1 MFWFTILAAIISGL
15 NAQVIPPVSN
25 YTTRDLRPDD
35 GWVQFNFGQVGEPP
49 FTMLRIAIGL
59 MAISEGGIMTT
70 QGGNM
75 PMPNHHGM
83 KKCYLEITDAFC
95 PGDRFELI
103 ELGSGSTGPRSILKT
118 PEVGYDKQVARDICD
133 GFPIQCSQ
141 STNNPD
147 IAFNDPT
154 WSSGR
159 VLLGTGN
166 HSIVINPINSPYC
179 SGAGFVRVHC
189 TGHPHPHPRPPVP
202 PVPPKPEIL
211 CKYSEG
217 GFRMVIKP
225 ALGPMAGSVCTSM
238 GMKLAEID
246 NSNFV
251 ASTNTAFKCSGPLS
265 TSWIGA
271 WNGQTWAG
279 QEGLGLTVS
288 TASPG
293 GSINVYND
301 GKLRNVLCQEV

>member
-1 MFWFTILAAIISGL
+1 MFWLTILAAIISGL
-15 NAQVIPPVSN
+15 SAQAIPPPMSD
-25 YTTRDLRPDD
+25 YTIRDLRPDE
-35 GWVQFNFGQVGEPP
+35 GWVQFRFGQVGEPP
-49 FTMLRIAIGL
+49 YTMLRVLVGL
-59 MAISEGGIMTT
+59 MAKSAQGG
-70 QGGNM
+70 GGNM
-75 PMPNHHGM
+75 PFDDHGM

-95 PGDRFELI
+95 PGDNFELI
-103 ELGSGSTGPRSILKT
+103 ELGNGSTGPQTILRT
-118 PEVGYDKQVARDICD
+118 PKVGFNKEIAQEICD
-133 GFPIQCSQ
+133 GFPVQCPR

-147 IAFNDPT
+147 VAFNDSL
-154 WSSGR
+154 WSSGKI
-159 VLLGTGN
+159 LLGSGE
-166 HSIVINPINSPYC
+166 HSIVIKPINSPYC
-179 SGAGFVRVHC
+179 SGAGFVRVRCIGHRPP
-189 TGHPHPHPRPPVP
+189 HPHPHPHPHPQP
-202 PVPPKPEIL
+202 TPKPEAL

-217 GFRMVIKP
+217 GFRMVMKSVQ
-225 ALGPMAGSVCTSM
+225 GPNAGSVCTSL

-251 ASTNTAFKCSGPLS
+251 ASTNVAFKCSGPLS

-301 GKLRNVLCQEV
+301 GKMRNVLCQEI